1 MATVLAMGEPLSSWV
16 PLVSVTV
23 CSVAFVVVALW
34 RFKRE
39 EF

>member
-1 MATVLAMGEPLSSWV
+1 MGRPISTWV
-16 PLVSVTV
+16 PLVSVVV
-23 CSVAFVVVALW
+23 CSMIFVVVALW